1 MGFEDSDSWHWTLAL
16 LNLVTL
22 LDSVTH
28 GFWTLTLW
36 TLSLHTP
43 APHPEAEREL
53 VPLSNRLPRN

>member
-36 TLSLHTP
+36 TLSLQTP
-43 APHPEAEREL
+43 APHGYP
-53 VPLSNRLPRN
+53 PNPSLSRKGVGPSF

>member
-28 GFWTLTLW
+28 GFWTL
-36 TLSLHTP
+36 SLHTP

-53 VPLSNRLPRN
+53 VPLSNRL